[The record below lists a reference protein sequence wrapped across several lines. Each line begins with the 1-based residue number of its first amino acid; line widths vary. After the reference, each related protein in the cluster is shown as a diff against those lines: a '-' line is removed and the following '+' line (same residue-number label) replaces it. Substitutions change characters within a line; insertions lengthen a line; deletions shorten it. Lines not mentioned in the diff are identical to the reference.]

1 MKTNKKELEILEKYF
16 DYVKLETKDA
26 YLETW
31 TNGGVDMI
39 VYIEESESPIQALKR
54 YLKNF
59 DIDEEIELYRQG
71 KDYRD
76 NFTITE
82 SVDDFRNWE
91 KYIQKCIDELEQKE
105 KDYIVIITETLTR
118 RVNVKACNQDEA
130 EEKVRKQYENEEIV
144 LDYNDFSSVSYEV
157 QNAK

>member
-1 MKTNKKELEILEKYF
+1 MKRI
-16 DYVKLETKDA
+16 
-26 YLETW
+26 
-31 TNGGVDMI
+31 
-39 VYIEESESPIQALKR
+39 S
-54 YLKNF
+54 
-59 DIDEEIELYRQG
+59 
-71 KDYRD
+71 
-76 NFTITE
+76 
-82 SVDDFRNWE
+82 
-91 KYIQKCIDELEQKE
+91 QKE